1 MSVAIINS
9 NLGLKNKYLLYVF
22 TLYIKKNYNFDLKL
36 LNNILINK
44 KLLRIKL
51 ARNSNV

>member
-1 MSVAIINS
+1 MF
-9 NLGLKNKYLLYVF
+9 LLYI
-22 TLYIKKNYNFDLKL
+22 LKKNYNFDVKL

-51 ARNSNV
+51 A